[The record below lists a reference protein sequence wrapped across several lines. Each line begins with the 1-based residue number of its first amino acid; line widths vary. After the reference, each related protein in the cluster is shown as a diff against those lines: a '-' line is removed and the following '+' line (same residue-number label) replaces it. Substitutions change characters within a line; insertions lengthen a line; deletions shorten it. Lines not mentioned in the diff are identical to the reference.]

1 MADFGDEFFLDV
13 GGDVFGDL
21 SYVTLSQS
29 IEEDLG
35 SPRDV
40 LCPGFDLETLTPT
53 PGSPFSFN
61 SDPDLRGLSPSRP
74 RSPPFWDCLEDELA
88 GHGFEWED
96 IADAAPGVGGRGGA
110 AAGGGGGERGL
121 GLGVVDVEADV
132 FGFLDE
138 RDMLGGMEGI
148 DGGDGHSIFS
158 DEPPFD
164 FGDGDADAD
173 LDRIFRSGVGW
184 ELLPV
189 PLDEDEFEVLPGH
202 LADAAVGG
210 APPAARAAVERLQ
223 VVPVRGEEAAQ
234 GCAVCKDG
242 IAQGELA
249 TRLPC
254 GHFYHGACIG
264 PWLAIRNSC
273 PVCRYELPTDDPDYE
288 RRRARRRST
297 GGGSTIQLGG
307 PMQI

>member
-1 MADFGDEFFLDV
+1 MADFGDELFLDV
-13 GGDVFGDL
+13 GDDGFGDL
-21 SYVTLSQS
+21 SYVTFSQS
-29 IEEDLG
+29 IEEDLAC
-35 SPRDV
+35 PRSL
-40 LCPGFDLETLTPT
+40 LCPGFDLGTLSPT
-53 PGSPFSFN
+53 PGSPFSFD
-61 SDPDLRGLSPSRP
+61 SDPDLRALSPTRP

-88 GHGFEWED
+88 DHGFEWEE
-96 IADAAPGVGGRGGA
+96 IADAAPGVGGRGGVA
-110 AAGGGGGERGL
+110 AAGGGGGGGGL
-121 GLGVVDVEADV
+121 EVDVDVDADV

-138 RDMLGGMEGI
+138 RELLGAMEGI
-148 DGGDGHSIFS
+148 DSGDDDSIFS
-158 DEPPFD
+158 HEPPFD
-164 FGDGDADAD
+164 FGDGDEE
-173 LDRIFRSGVGW
+173 LDGIFRSGVGW

-189 PLDEDEFEVLPGH
+189 PLDEDDFEVLPGH
-202 LADAAVGG
+202 LADAAAGG

-242 IAQGELA
+242 MAQGELA

-273 PVCRYELPTDDPDYE
+273 PVCRYELPTDDPEYE

-297 GGGSTIQLGG
+297 GGSTAQLGA

>member
-1 MADFGDEFFLDV
+1 MADFGDELFLDV
-13 GGDVFGDL
+13 GDDGFGDL
-21 SYVTLSQS
+21 SYVTFSQS
-29 IEEDLG
+29 IEEDLAC
-35 SPRDV
+35 PRS
-40 LCPGFDLETLTPT
+40 LLSPGFDLGTLSPT
-53 PGSPFSFN
+53 PGSPFSFD
-61 SDPDLRGLSPSRP
+61 SDPDLRALSPTRL

-88 GHGFEWED
+88 DHGFEWEE
-96 IADAAPGVGGRGGA
+96 IADAAPGVGGRA
-110 AAGGGGGERGL
+110 AAADAGGGGGGGRGL
-121 GLGVVDVEADV
+121 GPDVDADV

-138 RDMLGGMEGI
+138 RELLGAMQGI
-148 DGGDGHSIFS
+148 DSGDGDSIFS
-158 DEPPFD
+158 HEPPFD
-164 FGDGDADAD
+164 FGDGDAE
-173 LDRIFRSGVGW
+173 LDGIFRSGVGW

-189 PLDEDEFEVLPGH
+189 PLDEDDFEVLPGH
-202 LADAAVGG
+202 LADAAAGG

-223 VVPVRGEEAAQ
+223 VVAVRGEEAAQ

-242 IAQGELA
+242 MAQGELA

-273 PVCRYELPTDDPDYE
+273 PVCRYELPTDDPEYE

-297 GGGSTIQLGG
+297 GGSTAQLGA